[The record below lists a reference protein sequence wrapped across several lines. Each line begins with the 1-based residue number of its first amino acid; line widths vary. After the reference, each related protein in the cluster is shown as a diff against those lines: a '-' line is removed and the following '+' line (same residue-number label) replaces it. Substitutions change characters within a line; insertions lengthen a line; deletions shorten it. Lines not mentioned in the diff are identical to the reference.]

1 MRHNDTSRLQQALGS
16 KKTLERVAKS
26 PDARALAQLLTKNR
40 DEASLKQAAERAAK
54 GDTSQLSDIIQSVM
68 KSPGGAELIER
79 LSGVIDS
86 K

>member
-1 MRHNDTSRLQQALGS
+1 MKQNDTSKLQRALGS

-26 PDARALAQLLTKNR
+26 PDARALAQMLTQNR

-54 GDTSQLSDIIQSVM
+54 GDTSQLGEIIQSVM
-68 KSPGGAELIER
+68 KSPGGAELIQR